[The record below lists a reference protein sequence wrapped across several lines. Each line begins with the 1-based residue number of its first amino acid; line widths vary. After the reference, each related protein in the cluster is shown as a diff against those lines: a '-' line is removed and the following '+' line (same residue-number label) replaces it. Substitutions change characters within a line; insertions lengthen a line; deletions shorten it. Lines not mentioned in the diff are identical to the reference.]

1 MVRGLTVLRW
11 GGELGQCTAGT
22 FRIGEAVK
30 RVCIRAAWLNAL
42 EHTEIDETA
51 ERAVGA
57 WLDPFLLEGRRGVFE
72 AGSDAA
78 DQLGRLVG
86 GSHHGVVAIHVR
98 DAIDGHARGMFCTR
112 SAQGLC
118 RRVHALLLAQPSRQ
132 LSTHRCHQCFLPVF
146 HKRQHDQKGL
156 Q

>member
-1 MVRGLTVLRW
+1 MVRGLTILRW

-42 EHTEIDETA
+42 EHPEIDETA

-98 DAIDGHARGMFCTR
+98 DAIDGHAREMVLFGP
-112 SAQGLC
+112 
-118 RRVHALLLAQPSRQ
+118 RVGHGGGSRV
-132 LSTHRCHQCFLPVF
+132 SRFGSMTDERAGIEPATS
-146 HKRQHDQKGL
+146 GL
-156 Q
+156 QSRRSPS